1 VAKRVIFHVGTPKT
15 GTSYV
20 QDVLLANQDELAKQG
35 VLYPADRHDAHFLA
49 ALDLMQLPWG
59 GLEDQ
64 ATGRWDHLAGEVRAW
79 EGTAIISHEIFGT
92 ASRAHVRRALD
103 SLGNAEVHIVVSARD
118 LARQL
123 PAEWQENIKHRRTL
137 TYNDFLDQICDEH
150 RAGKVAQWFWGVQEI
165 PEILDRWAGS
175 ITPDHVHLI
184 TVPPAGGP
192 RDALWHRFADTF
204 GVSRELRPHVE
215 RTNLSLGV
223 PEVAMLRRLNEL
235 LNDALPNH
243 YFRELVREGL
253 VHRFLAQTPANTK
266 LALPPDIHEWATSL
280 SRSWVAELAQRGYQV
295 VGALDE
301 LIPGPVDSSYSDPDR
316 PDESEVSDAALRSL
330 AQIITETARLTDE
343 LDRVHRDNANLM
355 RQIDALHATPTYKA
369 KERLVTMAQTNSAAR
384 MGLGAYRRLRE
395 RNSRST

>member
-1 VAKRVIFHVGTPKT
+1 MAERVVIHVGAPKT
-15 GTSYV
+15 GTSFV
-20 QDVLLANQDELAKQG
+20 QDRLFRNPQALAAQG
-35 VLYPADRHDAHFLA
+35 VLYPGDRPDAHFLA
-49 ALDLMQLPWG
+49 ALDLMGLKWG
-59 GLEDQ
+59 GLEAEAVGYWRRLVDQ
-64 ATGRWDHLAGEVRAW
+64 VNAHQ
-79 EGTAIISHEIFGT
+79 GTAIISHEIFGT
-92 ASRAHVRRALD
+92 ASRAHVHRALD
-103 SLGNAEVHIVVSARD
+103 SLGDAEVHIVVSARD

-123 PAEWQENIKHRRTL
+123 PAEWQENVKHRRTL
-137 TYNDFLDQICDEH
+137 TYNAFLDQICDEH
-150 RAGKVAQWFWGVQEI
+150 RAGKIAQWFWGVQEI

-175 ITPDHVHLI
+175 ITPEHVHLI

-253 VHRFLAQTPANTK
+253 VHRFLAQTPARTK
-266 LALPPDIHEWATSL
+266 LTLPPDIHEWAASL

-301 LIPGPVDSSYSDPDR
+301 LIPGPVDSSYSDPDQ
-316 PDESEVSDAALRSL
+316 PDEREVSDAALRSL
-330 AQIITETARLTDE
+330 AEIIGETARLTDE
-343 LDRVHRDNANLM
+343 LERVHHDNTDLM

-369 KERLVTMAQTNSAAR
+369 KERLVEIAQTNYAAR